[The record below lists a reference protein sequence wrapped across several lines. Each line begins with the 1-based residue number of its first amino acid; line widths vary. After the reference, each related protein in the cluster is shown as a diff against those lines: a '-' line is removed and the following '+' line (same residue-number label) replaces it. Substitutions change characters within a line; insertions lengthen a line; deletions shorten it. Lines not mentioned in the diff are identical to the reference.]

1 VIPLL
6 GGIVSR
12 SLSLKEFSILH
23 KDFLSQIFAQLE
35 QTTTQTK
42 PNLQNKNRNTLLFS
56 ILTLSLVLLLLLNIS
71 LGSVSIPI
79 KDVFNSLTGGN
90 SSKETWDYIIVNYR
104 LPKAIAAI
112 LVGMGL
118 SISGLLMQTLFRNP
132 LAGPYVLGLSSGASL
147 GVAIVIMGAGFLP
160 PFLAS
165 IMLSSYGIV
174 LASSLG
180 SFLVLLAVLAVSQRL
195 RDTMAIL
202 IVGLMFGSLT
212 SAIVGTLTYFSTAEQ
227 LQKFTFWSLGNLGN
241 LSWSSIVILSICVA
255 IGLLLS
261 LLSIKPLNALLLG
274 ENYARSLGMN
284 YEKTRLIIIF
294 ATSILA
300 GSITAYAGPIA
311 FIGLAVPHIA
321 KLVFQ
326 TSNHVVLFWST
337 LLFGAII
344 MLICDSISQLPGSD
358 ITLPI
363 NAVTS
368 IFGAPIVI
376 WLLIRKRKMMN

>member
-1 VIPLL
+1 M
-6 GGIVSR
+6 
-12 SLSLKEFSILH
+12 
-23 KDFLSQIFAQLE
+23 
-35 QTTTQTK
+35 
-42 PNLQNKNRNTLLFS
+42 
-56 ILTLSLVLLLLLNIS
+56 VLLLLLNIS

-79 KDVFNSLTGGN
+79 KDVFNSLIGEKSGR
-90 SSKETWDYIIVNYR
+90 ETWNYIIINYR
-104 LPKAIAAI
+104 LPKAITAI
-112 LVGMGL
+112 FVGIGL
-118 SISGLLMQTLFRNP
+118 SVSGLLMQTLFRNP
-132 LAGPYVLGLSSGASL
+132 LAGPDVLGLSSGASL
-147 GVAIVIMGAGFLP
+147 GVATIVMGATFLP
-160 PFLAS
+160 MGLS
-165 IMLSSYGIV
+165 TVLLSSFGII

-202 IVGLMFGSLT
+202 IVGLMFASLT

-227 LQKFTFWSLGNLGN
+227 LQKFTFWSMGNLGN
-241 LSWSSIVILSICVA
+241 LSWSSIVILSVCVV

-261 LLSIKPLNALLLG
+261 LVSIKPLNALLLG
-274 ENYARSLGMN
+274 ENYARSLGIN
-284 YEKTRLIIIF
+284 YKRTRLIIIL

-326 TSNHVVLFWST
+326 TSNHTILFWST

-358 ITLPI
+358 LTLPI

>member
-1 VIPLL
+1 
-6 GGIVSR
+6 
-12 SLSLKEFSILH
+12 
-23 KDFLSQIFAQLE
+23 
-35 QTTTQTK
+35 
-42 PNLQNKNRNTLLFS
+42 
-56 ILTLSLVLLLLLNIS
+56 

-79 KDVFNSLTGGN
+79 KDVFNSLIGEN
-90 SSKETWDYIIVNYR
+90 SGRETWNYIIINYR
-104 LPKAIAAI
+104 LPKAITAI
-112 LVGMGL
+112 FVGIGL
-118 SISGLLMQTLFRNP
+118 SVSGLLMQTLFRNP
-132 LAGPYVLGLSSGASL
+132 LAGPDVLGLSSGASL
-147 GVAIVIMGAGFLP
+147 GVATIVMGATFLP
-160 PFLAS
+160 MGLS
-165 IMLSSYGIV
+165 TVLLSSFGII

-202 IVGLMFGSLT
+202 IVGLMFASLT

-227 LQKFTFWSLGNLGN
+227 LQKFTFWSMGNLGN
-241 LSWSSIVILSICVA
+241 LSWSSIVILSVCVV

-261 LLSIKPLNALLLG
+261 LVSIKPLNALLLG
-274 ENYARSLGMN
+274 ENYARSLGIN
-284 YEKTRLIIIF
+284 YKRTRLIIIL

-326 TSNHVVLFWST
+326 TSNHTILFWST

-358 ITLPI
+358 LTLPI

>member
-1 VIPLL
+1 M
-6 GGIVSR
+6 
-12 SLSLKEFSILH
+12 
-23 KDFLSQIFAQLE
+23 
-35 QTTTQTK
+35 TK
-42 PNLQNKNRNTLLFS
+42 TNRNTVLFILLTLGVVLLFV
-56 ILTLSLVLLLLLNIS
+56 INIS
-71 LGSVSIPI
+71 LGSVSIPL
-79 KDVFNSLTGGN
+79 KEVFSSLTGGH
-90 SSKETWDYIIVNYR
+90 SSKETWQYIIINYR
-104 LPKAIAAI
+104 LPKAITAV

-147 GVAIVIMGAGFLP
+147 GVATVILGASLLP
-160 PFLAS
+160 PFIATLIVS
-165 IMLSSYGIV
+165 PYGVV

-180 SFLVLLAVLAVSQRL
+180 SFTVLLAVLAVSHRL

-241 LSWSSIVILSICVA
+241 LSWTSISLLSICAA

-261 LLSIKPLNALLLG
+261 IFSIKPLNSLLLG
-274 ENYARSLGMN
+274 ENYAKSLGLN
-284 YEKTRLIIIF
+284 YKKSRVIIIF

-300 GSITAYAGPIA
+300 GSITAFAGPIA

-326 TSNHVVLFWST
+326 TSNHNVLFWST
-337 LLFGAII
+337 LLFGAIT
-344 MLICDSISQLPGSD
+344 MLICDSISQMPGSD

-376 WLLIRKRKMMN
+376 WLLIRKRKMMS

>member
-1 VIPLL
+1 M
-6 GGIVSR
+6 
-12 SLSLKEFSILH
+12 
-23 KDFLSQIFAQLE
+23 FLI
-35 QTTTQTK
+35 
-42 PNLQNKNRNTLLFS
+42 
-56 ILTLSLVLLLLLNIS
+56 NIS
-71 LGSVSIPI
+71 SGSVSIPM
-79 KDVFNSLTGGN
+79 KDVFNSLTGGHA
-90 SSKETWDYIIVNYR
+90 SKETWHYIILNYR

-147 GVAIVIMGAGFLP
+147 GVAIVILGAALLP
-160 PFLAS
+160 PFLATF
-165 IMLSSYGIV
+165 LVSYVGIV

-180 SFLVLLAVLAVSQRL
+180 SFAVLLAVLAVSHRL

-241 LSWSSIVILSICVA
+241 LSWTAIALLSSCVV
-255 IGLLLS
+255 IGLLFS
-261 LLSIKPLNALLLG
+261 LFSIKPLNALLLG
-274 ENYARSLGMN
+274 ENYAKSLGLN
-284 YEKTRLIIIF
+284 YKKSRIIIIL

-300 GSITAYAGPIA
+300 GSITAFAGPIA

-326 TSNHVVLFWST
+326 TSNHTILFWST
-337 LLFGAII
+337 ILFGALI